1 MGRIAGEIKNAISVD
16 PEETPNLTRQI
27 LIYGGMLAGLML
39 AGCTQHNTAADL
51 VAPMPPATVRAYE
64 AVPNHHVVA
73 AAEPAILGLAEEQ
86 DIESLRLA
94 RCQTNKT
101 CK

>member
-16 PEETPNLTRQI
+16 PEETPNLTRQV

-51 VAPMPPATVRAYE
+51 VAPTPARVRAYE
-64 AVPNHHVVA
+64 GAPDHHVVA